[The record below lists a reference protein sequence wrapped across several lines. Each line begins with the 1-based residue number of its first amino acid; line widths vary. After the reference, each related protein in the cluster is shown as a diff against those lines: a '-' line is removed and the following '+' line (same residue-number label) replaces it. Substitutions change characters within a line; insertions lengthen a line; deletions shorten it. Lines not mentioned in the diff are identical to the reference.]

1 MSSRPLT
8 FAYAAFALLGA
19 AVLGAFVYDRTRSA
33 RAPQPRPAAVAAT
46 VNMKPPTIPV
56 RRPDFALTDL
66 AGRRRPISEWDG
78 RALVI
83 NFWATWCA
91 PCRREIPLL
100 NRIAHDYGPKG
111 VEVIGIA
118 VDFADDVRA
127 FSKDF
132 PIRYQLLIGEE
143 DGLEAARAFG
153 VQTMAFPFTAFTD
166 SQGRML
172 ALHMGELHRAEA
184 EAILSVVA
192 RVDAGAL
199 TPVEARSE
207 IEAALAALPRETTP
221 HAGTG

>member
-1 MSSRPLT
+1 MSSRPLKL
-8 FAYAAFALLGA
+8 AYLGFTLLGV

-33 RAPQPRPAAVAAT
+33 PKPPPHAAAT
-46 VNMKPPTIPV
+46 ESTKPATIPV
-56 RRPDFALTDL
+56 HRPDFVLQDL
-66 AGRRRPISEWDG
+66 DGRSRSISEWDG
-78 RALVI
+78 KALVI

-100 NRIAHDYGPKG
+100 NRIAHDYADKG
-111 VEVIGIA
+111 VAVVGIA
-118 VDFADDVRA
+118 VDFADDVKA

-132 PIRYQLLIGEE
+132 PIRYPLLIGEE
-143 DGLEAARAFG
+143 NGLEAARAFG

-172 ALHMGELHRAEA
+172 AVHMGELHDGQAQ
-184 EAILSVVA
+184 AILAVVA

-207 IEAALAALPRETTP
+207 IERALAAIAPRTP
-221 HAGTG
+221 PHPPPG

>member
-1 MSSRPLT
+1 MNSRPLKV
-8 FAYAAFALLGA
+8 AYAGFALLGA
-19 AVLGAFVYDRTRSA
+19 AVLGAYVYDRTRAPPASPP
-33 RAPQPRPAAVAAT
+33 RALAAAAAVT
-46 VNMKPPTIPV
+46 VKAPTIPI
-56 RRPDFALTDL
+56 RRPDFALKDL
-66 AGRRRPISEWDG
+66 DGRSRPISDWDG
-78 RALVI
+78 KALVI

-100 NRIAHDYGPKG
+100 NRIAHDYLAQG
-111 VEVIGIA
+111 VTVIGVA

-132 PIRYQLLIGEE
+132 PIRYPLLIGEE
-143 DGLEAARAFG
+143 DGLETARAFG

-172 ALHMGELHRAEA
+172 ALHMGELHAAEA
-184 EAILSVVA
+184 QAILSVVA

-207 IEAALAALPRETTP
+207 IQAALAALPPEP
-221 HAGTG
+221 VLHPAKG